1 MSRLFSLI
9 KKDVHPKAGSKVISS
24 EDFTSLLSASEILGK
39 AQEDADSLMK
49 QNAADCETLRQQAI
63 KDGFDEGLSQLNE
76 KILELDQEKKRLRH
90 EMNQMILPLAL
101 KAAKKI
107 VGKELETHPDA
118 IVSIVMQALSSAMQN
133 HHITIWINKADKD
146 VLEKEKTS
154 IKEKLEHIESLLI
167 KDRDDIAPGGCIIE
181 TESGIINAAVDNQW
195 RALESAFERFIKHPQ

>member
-1 MSRLFSLI
+1 
-9 KKDVHPKAGSKVISS
+9 
-24 EDFTSLLSASEILGK
+24 
-39 AQEDADSLMK
+39 
-49 QNAADCETLRQQAI
+49 
-63 KDGFDEGLSQLNE
+63 
-76 KILELDQEKKRLRH
+76 
-90 EMNQMILPLAL
+90 MNQMILPLAL